1 LLQVL
6 CFIKQI
12 NFILQ
17 KIYLKPLNFKLFHL
31 YQKFLCLKTKAK
43 SFFYFHHI
51 RPLIGE
57 LPATAYTLTS
67 SSVNLFDSKVT
78 PPSKTLTV

>member
-1 LLQVL
+1 VFYKTNQ
-6 CFIKQI
+6 FYFAK
-12 NFILQ
+12 N
-17 KIYLKPLNFKLFHL
+17 LFETTKFQTLSL

-43 SFFYFHHI
+43 SLFYFHHI
-51 RPLIGE
+51 QPLIGE
-57 LPATAYTLTS
+57 LPATTAYTLTS